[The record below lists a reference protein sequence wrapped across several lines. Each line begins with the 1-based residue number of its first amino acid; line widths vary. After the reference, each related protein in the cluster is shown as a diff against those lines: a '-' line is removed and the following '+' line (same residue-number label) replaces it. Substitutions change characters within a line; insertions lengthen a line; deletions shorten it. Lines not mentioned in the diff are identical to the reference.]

1 MGNNRIYLANWNYD
15 GDRVKL
21 LYIDKSVLFV
31 SKADFNR
38 AFGAIVNADKY
49 EVVRDFAI
57 KDGEE

>member
-1 MGNNRIYLANWNYD
+1 MGNNRINLANWNYD
-15 GDRVKL
+15 GDRVRL

-38 AFGAIVNADKY
+38 AFGSIVNADKY